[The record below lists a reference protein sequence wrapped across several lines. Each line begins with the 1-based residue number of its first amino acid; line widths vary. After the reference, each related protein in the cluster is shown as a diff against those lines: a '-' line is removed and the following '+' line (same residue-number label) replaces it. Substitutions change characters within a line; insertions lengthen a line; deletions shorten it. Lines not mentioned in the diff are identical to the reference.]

1 MNQLPKI
8 SIITV
13 SYNYGEFIRQT
24 IESVQAQNYPNLEH
38 IVIDGGSTDNTVEI
52 LKEYPHLIW
61 ISEPDRGQTHALNK
75 GLKIASGDIVTWL
88 NADDWFEPGILLDV
102 VTAMESSS
110 LVFGMCQL
118 TDRDGAPK
126 ELIPNLP
133 RTWFDILKYWVYYS
147 VPAQP
152 SIFFTRELL
161 NKVKLFNGDYL
172 DETLNYCMDYELWLR
187 MMKFTSFD
195 TYIPKVL
202 SYYRDYDTNKTGANM
217 PAVYQEMRRVYQRHS
232 KQFESSERDLTVIIE
247 AEKPVDFK
255 LDNQLEALSTLGR
268 DIELVIL
275 DRTPDRKS
283 SRQLFRI
290 VEQTMLENP
299 ALNLRYI
306 KGNLSIDSN
315 TSRLTDL
322 NYAIGNSYSEFT
334 IVWPTDLKL
343 DADQIAKIKLSFGQE
358 QLALMIGTNNQ
369 QQTGK
374 KCAEAA
380 YLFNECS
387 LPASF
392 AVRKTAWCEFGGFKG
407 GEGFVGDVLAFRGFL
422 LSLIQGGWA
431 SSLTTMLP
439 GALKDGQQTEG
450 ETLAL
455 YNKHINAQL
464 LVNYQGVSAKD
475 QFLVNRKRHGFAWN
489 MPEALFTSSQRLLA
503 EAPRDWLAIE
513 TNNDWEE
520 WNRVVKSYPNYSPG
534 WFRLAQAE
542 DRLGATERIAEIIH
556 NFHSCAAQ
564 ENEM

>member
-1 MNQLPKI
+1 MNHLPKI

-24 IESVQAQNYPNLEH
+24 IDSVKAQNYANLEH

-52 LKEYPHLIW
+52 LKEYPDLIW
-61 ISEPDRGQTHALNK
+61 VSEPDRGQTHALNK
-75 GLKIASGDIVTWL
+75 GLKMATGDIVTWL
-88 NADDWFEPGILLDV
+88 NADDWFQPGILHDV
-102 VTAMESSS
+102 ARAMERTS

-126 ELIPNLP
+126 ELIHNLP
-133 RTWFDILKYWVYYS
+133 RSWFDILKYWIYYS

-187 MMKFTSFD
+187 MMKFSNFD

-232 KQFESSERDLTVIIE
+232 KQFESSERDVSIIIE
-247 AEKPVDFK
+247 AASPVDFK
-255 LDNQLEALSTLGR
+255 LENQREVLSAFGKNL
-268 DIELVIL
+268 ELVVL

-283 SRQLFRI
+283 SRQLFRL
-290 VEQTMLENP
+290 VEQAVLENP
-299 ALNLRYI
+299 SLNIRYI
-306 KGNLSIDSN
+306 KGNLTIDEN
-315 TSRLTDL
+315 TSRLADI
-322 NYAIGNSYSEFT
+322 NYAIGNCYSE
-334 IVWPTDLKL
+334 IAILWPSDLKL
-343 DADQIAKIKLSFGQE
+343 NVEQLEKIKASFSQE
-358 QLALMIGTNNQ
+358 QLALMIGSNNQ
-369 QQTGK
+369 QQNGK
-374 KCAEAA
+374 SCAEAS
-380 YLFNECS
+380 YLFNESS
-387 LPASF
+387 LPPSF
-392 AVRKTAWCEFGGFKG
+392 AIRKTAWCEFNGFNTH
-407 GEGFVGDVLAFRGFL
+407 EGFVGDVLAFRGFL
-422 LSLIQGGWA
+422 LNLTQGGWA

-439 GALKDGQQTEG
+439 GALKDGHHAES

-455 YNKHINAQL
+455 YNKYINAQL
-464 LVNYQGVSAKD
+464 LINYQVESQKD
-475 QFLVNRKRHGFAWN
+475 PFLVTRRQHGFAWN
-489 MPEALFTSSQRLLA
+489 IPEALFASSQRLLA
-503 EAPRDWLAIE
+503 EAPRDWLNIEAINE
-513 TNNDWEE
+513 WEE

-556 NFHSCAAQ
+556 NFHSCTAQ